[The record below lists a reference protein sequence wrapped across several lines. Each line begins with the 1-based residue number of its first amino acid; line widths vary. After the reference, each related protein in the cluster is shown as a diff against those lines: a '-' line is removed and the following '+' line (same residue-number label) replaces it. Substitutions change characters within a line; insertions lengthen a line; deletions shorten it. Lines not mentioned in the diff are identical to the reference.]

1 MIKKL
6 DIPYYSQ
13 YDDVK
18 DEHWKP
24 RACGAVCLKMVLDFM
39 KPSETSVSDF
49 VLSANERGAF
59 GEYGWIHQE
68 LINVAKNF
76 GVSLERKEFKSED
89 KIKSEKLLEQ
99 GIEEIISSLRG
110 DKPVLISTIRKWTE
124 EKKFHTVVLTGFKED
139 EQELKGFYYNDPDY
153 EGEDPNPSGGQGG
166 ENLFVDINTFKK
178 YWRRLAIFVK

>member
-76 GVSLERKEFKSED
+76 GVSLERKEFKSE
-89 KIKSEKLLEQ
+89 
-99 GIEEIISSLRG
+99 
-110 DKPVLISTIRKWTE
+110 